1 LIKQKPELKLPKLE
15 TYSDYNEALKVKK
28 HLSYKLGE
36 SLIKADKTWYKG
48 GLVKFYF
55 EVKKL
60 ERDFKKSKAK

>member
-48 GLVKFYF
+48 GYIKFFF
-55 EVKKL
+55 EMLKL
-60 ERDFKKSKAK
+60 IKEFRKIKM